1 MVEIDTSV
9 LDGWED
15 PAMLESASATV
26 KAAAEGLDGTF
37 GDLRDEWQA
46 VDAYYEGEH
55 KHEILTAT
63 DSPKQQTEDLRN
75 AATEVDDAIWEF
87 AVTLGQLVTSREQ
100 VCRDAASFTRA
111 YGGLREDQLQ
121 EHGQL
126 ENYYSLLAT
135 VSGLTIAYDRAVDTC
150 VARLNGI
157 GSAAYDAATR
167 MNGVLSAW
175 SSAQGQLWQGLAMGV
190 PMNVKRMTVTGT
202 DKDSRPIPPAQQR
215 RTMFFNQDVTGFV
228 HAMGVLRD
236 RSIAALDTVDVR
248 RARNSWKVVPHL
260 VRAMGS
266 PHLAPA
272 AWLEGLHR
280 TATASVRA
288 LSAPESPVRHG
299 LGAAMNAARHGA
311 TLPVDVQMRL
321 LKEGKRDHVKRSGRA
336 DELRGKERED
346 IKERRDIKEATGRFK
361 QRFKQELPR
370 HLPLLGDVL
379 GEMDAREIVKAEG
392 IHAKETQS
400 SLRPGTALRSGN
412 ALLTVAGGVLTYED
426 EKARERE
433 EVRRENPH
441 LSASE
446 AEREAKG
453 RARAQTLGNVGST
466 AVVSGV
472 AGAAASGAA
481 GAAFGSAVPVAGTAV
496 GFVVGLGA
504 GYVMNHKW
512 LDDADGDGEKDSAAE
527 RVGDAVEAIREDP
540 GKAARDFGNG
550 VKDGAKGA
558 VDTVAGWFGG

>member
-15 PAMLESASATV
+15 PAMLESSSATV

-46 VDAYYEGEH
+46 VDACYEGEH

-87 AVTLGQLVTSREQ
+87 TVTLGQLVTSREQ

-311 TLPVDVQMRL
+311 TLPVDVQTRL
-321 LKEGKRDHVKRSGRA
+321 LKEGKRDHVKPLAEQGALTPTQKDRVKNA
-336 DELRGKERED
+336 MGK
-346 IKERRDIKEATGRFK
+346 FK
-361 QRFKQELPR
+361 QRFKADFPHQ
-370 HLPLLGDVL
+370 LPLLGDVL

-472 AGAAASGAA
+472 SGAAASAAA

-504 GYVMNHKW
+504 GYVMNHKG